1 MSVEYD
7 FDGSSGSFRVTNP
20 EKRLADLLRVE
31 QAKLNR
37 LVISGASDTQID
49 ELRSEMDALR
59 MSHKQAM
66 TKAQDEYERV
76 LEAREQG
83 WFKEQTNL
91 KAQNSQIQ
99 TELAHLKGEKDSKER
114 KWSEEQNRLQQE
126 LDAMKKESKLRAE
139 EQHKLIE
146 YLKNQKHN
154 SDVVAMIRLQE
165 MKNLLLMVRKLHES
179 RIALQETTKNLQE
192 KLYQL
197 EPSEPRQ
204 ALLKQVRERN
214 APREKEIIKSNI
226 DIIRSNIKAAMSAE
240 TQDAKFVFFQMA
252 KLGGII
258 VLMLI
263 AIFIMFGSDT
273 ENAPTTQ
280 GNQQSADFS
289 QILNSSS
296 LQGLQNASS
305 VVSRN
310 FSTVWESCNTVVDFL
325 QTNISKNAIEKLNST
340 ITEST
345 AIPPNVTIG
354 EDAIAP
360 NVTIGEVAIAP
371 NSIPAQIM
379 SAGSGILVTLVAL
392 AYQTQMYPSGEVNE
406 LNTEVRNLQQNTDN
420 LDGPYW
426 SRVSQ

>member
-83 WFKEQTNL
+83 WFKEQTKL

-165 MKNLLLMVRKLHES
+165 MKKFAPHGPKIARKLDCTARNDKEF
-179 RIALQETTKNLQE
+179 
-192 KLYQL
+192 
-197 EPSEPRQ
+197 
-204 ALLKQVRERN
+204 ERKTLSIGTF
-214 APREKEIIKSNI
+214 R
-226 DIIRSNIKAAMSAE
+226 AE
-240 TQDAKFVFFQMA
+240 T
-252 KLGGII
+252 
-258 VLMLI
+258 
-263 AIFIMFGSDT
+263 
-273 ENAPTTQ
+273 
-280 GNQQSADFS
+280 
-289 QILNSSS
+289 
-296 LQGLQNASS
+296 
-305 VVSRN
+305 
-310 FSTVWESCNTVVDFL
+310 STVKPGQGKKCAKRK
-325 QTNISKNAIEKLNST
+325 I
-340 ITEST
+340 
-345 AIPPNVTIG
+345 
-354 EDAIAP
+354 
-360 NVTIGEVAIAP
+360 
-371 NSIPAQIM
+371 
-379 SAGSGILVTLVAL
+379 
-392 AYQTQMYPSGEVNE
+392 
-406 LNTEVRNLQQNTDN
+406 NL
-420 LDGPYW
+420 
-426 SRVSQ
+426 

>member
-1 MSVEYD
+1 
-7 FDGSSGSFRVTNP
+7 
-20 EKRLADLLRVE
+20 
-31 QAKLNR
+31 
-37 LVISGASDTQID
+37 
-49 ELRSEMDALR
+49 MDALR

-83 WFKEQTNL
+83 WFKEQTKL

-179 RIALQETTKNLQE
+179 WIALQETTKNLKE

-204 ALLKQVRERN
+204 ALLNQVRERN
-214 APREKEIIKSNI
+214 APREKSIFEIIKSNI
-226 DIIRSNIKAAMSAE
+226 DIIRSNIKAAMSAG

-273 ENAPTTQ
+273 ENAPPTQ

-325 QTNISKNAIEKLNST
+325 QTNIKKNAIEKLNST

-345 AIPPNVTIG
+345 AIAPNVTIGEDAIAPNVTIG

-406 LNTEVRNLQQNTDN
+406 FNTEVRNLQQNTDN